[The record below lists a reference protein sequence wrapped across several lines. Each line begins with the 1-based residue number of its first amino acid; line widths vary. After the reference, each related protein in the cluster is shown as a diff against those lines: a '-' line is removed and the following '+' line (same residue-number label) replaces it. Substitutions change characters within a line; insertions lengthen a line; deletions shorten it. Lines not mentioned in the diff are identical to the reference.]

1 MGTKRYTI
9 TAVIPT
15 LNRISDLRRCI
26 NSVYAHVDEIL
37 IIDNGSTDDVCAV
50 FESDAGKKDRFR
62 KVSIIPLEENVG
74 PVVAQNLGGHF
85 TDTDFILMLDNDV
98 ECLEWKSDAI
108 LQRLIDEKTAI
119 IWFKCLNVDYKVDYF
134 GVHSLGAHDC
144 IHYTGSYHNAAAL
157 INTKAFQEVGGFN
170 DEYFAYYQ
178 EPDLSARL
186 LKAGYKI
193 MYFPYIKFLHKGS
206 TEARN
211 RDNTVYYHIRNH
223 YWFIWEHLPLS
234 IALFQSVKWIGWSVL
249 NGYNK
254 PRIVLKAYKDTLQG
268 MRKVL
273 ARREPIYDEKV
284 TKLWTRLRRE

>member
-1 MGTKRYTI
+1 MKSRYTI

-15 LNRISDLRRCI
+15 LNRIMDLRKCI
-26 NSVYAHVDEIL
+26 NSVYDHVDEIVV
-37 IIDNGSTDDVCAV
+37 IDNNSTDKICDV
-50 FESDAGKKDRFR
+50 FGEGTAGTDRFR
-62 KVSIIPLEENVG
+62 KLTILNLDDNVG

-98 ECLEWKSDAI
+98 ECLEWRYDDM
-108 LQRLIDEKTAI
+108 LQRFIDDKTAI
-119 IWFKCLNVDYKVDYF
+119 VWFKCLNVDYKVDYF
-134 GVHSLGAHDC
+134 GVHSLGSPDC
-144 IHYTGSYHNAAAL
+144 IHWTGSYHNAAAL

-186 LKAGYKI
+186 LKAGYNI
-193 MYFPYIKFLHKGS
+193 MYFPYVKFLHKGS
-206 TEARN
+206 TESRSS
-211 RDNTVYYHIRNH
+211 DNTIYFHIRNH

-234 IALFQSVKWIGWSVL
+234 IAIFQSLKWLGWSVL

-273 ARREPIYDEKV
+273 ARREPIYDKKV
-284 TKLWTRLRRE
+284 TSLWTRLKRE